1 MDWQVVVIYPELSL
15 EPADLRP
22 YQNWL
27 GLPEIYRI
35 YLDQLAEEPSAPGI
49 DLVRLIVEPESTAVD
64 RAKQLLSQASQT
76 AIADLSQK
84 AIIELVETIVV
95 YKFPQLS
102 RQEIEQMLNLSA
114 LNKPE
119 SIKRR

>member
-84 AIIELVETIVV
+84 AIIELIETIVV

-102 RQEIEQMLNLSA
+102 R
-114 LNKPE
+114 
-119 SIKRR
+119 